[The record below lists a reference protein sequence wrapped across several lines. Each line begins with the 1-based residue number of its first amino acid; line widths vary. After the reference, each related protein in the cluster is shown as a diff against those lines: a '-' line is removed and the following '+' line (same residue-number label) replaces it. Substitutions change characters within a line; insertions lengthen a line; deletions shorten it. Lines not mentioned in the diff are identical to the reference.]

1 MSFERPPIISA
12 ESTSQWVANNSMASA
27 LIGQPPN
34 TQRDWYIARGLLR
47 AVGMDETNPA
57 LGYVLAA
64 QTTGNTESKRPSVI
78 AGVVISLII
87 ISSVT
92 LTRLA
97 LRLSVST
104 MRFGPDDWA
113 TIAAA
118 GMGLT
123 SEDGTEAI
131 LDAMIAANLRKVM
144 AKTRK
149 TNTGGRSGYGD
160 LDKSNTGLGPPCTA
174 ESTNSQPLQYGELVD
189 CNV

>member
-123 SEDGTEAI
+123 VRISPSVLSPCGHIRVDQ
-131 LDAMIAANLRKVM
+131 
-144 AKTRK
+144 
-149 TNTGGRSGYGD
+149 
-160 LDKSNTGLGPPCTA
+160 DKSRSLKTGPRQRLTHA
-174 ESTNSQPLQYGELVD
+174 HLVHSLSID
-189 CNV
+189 HGHHRRG

>member
-123 SEDGTEAI
+123 F
-131 LDAMIAANLRKVM
+131 
-144 AKTRK
+144 
-149 TNTGGRSGYGD
+149 
-160 LDKSNTGLGPPCTA
+160 
-174 ESTNSQPLQYGELVD
+174 
-189 CNV
+189 